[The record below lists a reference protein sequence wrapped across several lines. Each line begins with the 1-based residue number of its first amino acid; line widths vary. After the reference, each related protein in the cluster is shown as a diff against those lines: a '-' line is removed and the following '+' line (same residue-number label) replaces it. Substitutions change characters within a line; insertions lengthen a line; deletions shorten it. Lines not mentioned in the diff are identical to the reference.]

1 MALIT
6 LIDAHL
12 AYGDLPLLD
21 EANISIEPG
30 ERVGLIGRN
39 GTGKSSLLSVL
50 AGKTMLDDGQLQRMD
65 GLSIHY
71 VEQEPQLPDAPT
83 LKESLILRGKLDE
96 TTDEREKWRILAK
109 LDENLSHFELNPNAD
124 PKLTSGGEKKRAALA
139 LAFTLAPQLL
149 LLDEPTNHLDMRA
162 IRLLEARSQ
171 DELKNQRS
179 LVVITHDRAFL
190 DKVATRIVE
199 LDRGVL
205 RSYPGNFA
213 AYETRKEEELAAEEL
228 ERRRF
233 DKFWAQ
239 EEVWIRKGIE
249 ARRTRNEGR
258 VKRLEQL
265 RRERAARRDQMG
277 SIRMSI
283 DAGEKS
289 GKIVAEVKGLSKSF
303 GDCVIVKDL
312 DFTLMRGDRLGL
324 IGRNGAGKSTLIKL
338 LLGKIQPDAGT
349 VKLGTN
355 IKLAY
360 FDQLREQ
367 LDLTKTVAE
376 TISPGSDWVEI
387 GGERKHIIAY
397 LGDFLFP
404 PRRANVPVS
413 SLSGGERNRLL
424 LARLFALPA
433 NLLVLDEPTNDLD
446 IDSLELLEQTL
457 AVYPGT
463 IILVSHDRRFLDNVV
478 TEVLAPEGDGK
489 WREYVGGYT
498 EWFTQ
503 RQQENDPFAAAK
515 TEKKA
520 EKPAKNEKPRDVIP
534 QKIKLSWREAREL
547 EALPEKLE
555 AMEKEQASIINAMS
569 AFDYHSKSVE
579 DIKADKLRLEELEK
593 SIADG
598 WTRWEALSEK
608 ESLSTGK

>member
-65 GLSIHY
+65 GLTIHY
-71 VEQEPQLPDAPT
+71 AEQEPQLPDAPT